1 MCCQLM
7 CACSRSGEL
16 MATSPRQPFVSRLV
30 ARYGS
35 SILPFADVATAE
47 LPLSR
52 LLRLGLLQFTVA
64 LATTLLAGTL
74 NRVMI
79 VELKLPALVVG
90 LMLAVPLLTAPLRA
104 LIGYRSDTH
113 VSVLG
118 WRRVPYIWFGTLMQ
132 FGGLAIM
139 PVALFILAG
148 DTTGHRGVGVA
159 ASFLAFL
166 CTGLGS
172 HMVQTAGLAL
182 ATDITPEK
190 DQPRVVALLYLMLM
204 VGMVLASVAYGA
216 MLRNFNKV
224 VLIQVIQGAAELTLL
239 LNVFA
244 VWKQEARGS
253 APTKAPIIA
262 RPPFRDAWRR
272 FVADCPQVVRLLVAV
287 AVGTFAF
294 TLQDVL
300 LEPFGGQVLQLGVA
314 ATTLLTAVMACG
326 AIASFAIASKRASQ
340 GADPIRLGAVGAV
353 IGMFGFAMIILS
365 SPMLAPAL
373 LVLGALCIGF
383 GNGLFSIGTL
393 LRVMALPHKGEHG
406 LALGAWGAVQATS
419 AGLAMAVSGA
429 IRDGVTGAVRD
440 GRVGI
445 PDPSNSLG
453 YVASYLVAIVG
464 LLVLLIVLGPLTA
477 KRRSDVHSVPFG
489 IAEFPA

>member
-1 MCCQLM
+1 M
-7 CACSRSGEL
+7 S
-16 MATSPRQPFVSRLV
+16 TSAQPRTPMIAKLVSRF
-30 ARYGS
+30 GP

-47 LPLSR
+47 LPLPR

-64 LATTLLAGTL
+64 LATTLMAGTL

-79 VELKLPALVVG
+79 VELRMPALVVG
-90 LMLAVPLLTAPLRA
+90 LMLAIPLLTAPFRA

-148 DTTGHRGVGVA
+148 DTHGHRGVGVA

-190 DQPRVVALLYLMLM
+190 DQPRVVALLYVMLL
-204 VGMVLASVAYGA
+204 VGMVVASISYGA
-216 MLRNFNKV
+216 MLRHFSKV
-224 VLIQVIQGAAELTLL
+224 VLIQVIQGVAEVTIF
-239 LNVFA
+239 LNIFA

-253 APTKAPIIA
+253 APTKKPGIA
-262 RPPFRDAWRR
+262 RPPFMVAWRN
-272 FVADCPQVVRLLVAV
+272 FVAECPQLVRLLT
-287 AVGTFAF
+287 AVGIGSFAF

-300 LEPFGGQVLQLGVA
+300 LEPFGGQILHLGVA
-314 ATTLLTAVMACG
+314 ATTLLTGVMATG
-326 AIASFAIASKRASQ
+326 AIVSFAIAARRAQQ
-340 GADPIRLGAVGAV
+340 GADPIRLCGAGAVA
-353 IGMFGFAMIILS
+353 GMFGFAMIIMS
-365 SPMLAPAL
+365 APIASAGL
-373 LVLGALCIGF
+373 LMSGALMIGF
-383 GNGLFSIGTL
+383 GNGLFSVGTL

-406 LALGAWGAVQATS
+406 LALGAWGAVQATA
-419 AGLAMAVSGA
+419 AGLAMAVAGG
-429 IRDGVTGAVRD
+429 IRDAVVTAMGS
-440 GRVGI
+440 G
-445 PDPSNSLG
+445 PDASPSAG
-453 YVASYLVAIVG
+453 YVVTYGVAIVG
-464 LLVLLIVLGPLTA
+464 LVVLLVVLGPLA
-477 KRRSDVHSVPFG
+477 ARSRAEVRQVPFG